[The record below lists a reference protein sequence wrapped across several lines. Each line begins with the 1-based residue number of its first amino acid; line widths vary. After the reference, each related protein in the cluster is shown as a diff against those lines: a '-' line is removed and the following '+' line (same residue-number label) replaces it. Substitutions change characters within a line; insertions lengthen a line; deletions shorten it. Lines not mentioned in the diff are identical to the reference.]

1 LEAITIPREVLSPV
15 LPFRSSPIKQQIC
28 ELLHSLICR
37 VKPAARRCRIAYG
50 LEGML
55 NFLIFI
61 FQSRNNVESFSLQHI
76 ISDSLFC
83 RWLTAMTVQDYLL
96 KFRKVN
102 SLETLEKL
110 FDHLNYSLTD
120 DSDIIKM
127 YRAADHR
134 RAELASGGRLFD
146 LGCVPKTVWHYVV

>member
-1 LEAITIPREVLSPV
+1 
-15 LPFRSSPIKQQIC
+15 
-28 ELLHSLICR
+28 
-37 VKPAARRCRIAYG
+37 
-50 LEGML
+50 ML

-61 FQSRNNVESFSLQHI
+61 LQSRNNVESPSLHHI

-120 DSDIIKM
+120 DADIIQM